1 MGMVLTLISLLQ
13 NMKYYKVAKM
23 ASTQE
28 SPTKHSLYSYASIVK
43 HIRDTEQ
50 FLLST

>member
-1 MGMVLTLISLLQ
+1 MEMVLTLISLLQ

-28 SPTKHSLYSYASIVK
+28 PPTKHTLYSYAIIVQ
-43 HIRDTEQ
+43 HIYGKRNNS
-50 FLLST
+50 F